1 MAVFLI
7 MFEVSGNYIG
17 SEVNVMLIVQIQ
29 MEVFGSVLLFLCFVF
44 SSTVVSPN
52 CFVLLLVCCVLCFL
66 RDTLSCFFPRFWS
79 SHQAIFPSLD
89 RRACWRAK
97 VQQSHSGGING
108 INDII
113 NHQRQAQHRKA
124 RKQATRLY
132 PKLNLQKDFQLNLHQ
147 DLQTKADLNTNNLQ

>member
-52 CFVLLLVCCVLCFL
+52 CFVLLLVCCVFSLNSL
-66 RDTLSCFFPRFWS
+66 LFFPSVLEFAPGDLSLARPSCVLEGKS
-79 SHQAIFPSLD
+79 STIAF
-89 RRACWRAK
+89 RR
-97 VQQSHSGGING
+97 
-108 INDII
+108 
-113 NHQRQAQHRKA
+113 HQRHQRHHQSSTTSTTSESKKA
-124 RKQATRLY
+124 SDKVISKT
-132 PKLNLQKDFQLNLHQ
+132 QL
-147 DLQTKADLNTNNLQ
+147 AERFSVEPSSGPTN

>member
-66 RDTLSCFFPRFWS
+66 RDTLNSLLFFPSVLEFAPGDLSLARPSCVLEGKS
-79 SHQAIFPSLD
+79 STIAF
-89 RRACWRAK
+89 RR
-97 VQQSHSGGING
+97 
-108 INDII
+108 
-113 NHQRQAQHRKA
+113 HQRHQRHHQSSTTSTTSESKKA
-124 RKQATRLY
+124 SDKVISKT
-132 PKLNLQKDFQLNLHQ
+132 QL
-147 DLQTKADLNTNNLQ
+147 AERFSVEPSSGPTN